1 MLGGARYSC
10 CYRKQIKRGCQAKW
24 ECCQGDPGGIGCR
37 TRYTCCKNDI
47 AVEGSDIG
55 CQKRYSCCR
64 GRMEDEGCTQVKS
77 FISLHDKNTEEFKI
91 CERGGGGLDW
101 TRLKLTKIIGG
112 KRSRVVFLPLSL
124 KRPLKSCGLFQ
135 TLTCRRSLCI
145 RRHTETLLLQ

>member
-1 MLGGARYSC
+1 MLNSKSYFKVTFFCTAFSDDTIKWSHSGRLINFPSGMLGGARYSC

-47 AVEGSDIG
+47 AVEGSDVG

-64 GRMEDEGCTQVKS
+64 GRMEDEGCTQVKN

-91 CERGGGGLDW
+91 CERGGGGDS
-101 TRLKLTKIIGG
+101 TK
-112 KRSRVVFLPLSL
+112 
-124 KRPLKSCGLFQ
+124 Q
-135 TLTCRRSLCI
+135 D
-145 RRHTETLLLQ
+145 